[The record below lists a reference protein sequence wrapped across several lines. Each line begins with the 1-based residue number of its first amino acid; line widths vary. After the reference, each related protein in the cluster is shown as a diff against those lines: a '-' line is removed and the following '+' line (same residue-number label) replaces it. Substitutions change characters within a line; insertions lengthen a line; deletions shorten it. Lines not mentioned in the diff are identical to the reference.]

1 MGSIRVF
8 VTLAALLSLQA
19 TARADEV
26 RDAVDKGNRA
36 FIKAVLAKD
45 AKRAA
50 AQYTEDAKVIAP
62 GSEVASGR
70 AAIAAHWQRAID
82 AGIKDVTLTTATV
95 GSAGDLAYEDGVVR
109 IVTSTGEVAVARY
122 VVVWKRTPDGWKL
135 HRDIWN

>member
-8 VTLAALLSLQA
+8 VTLVALLSLQA
-19 TARADEV
+19 MARADEV

-45 AKRAA
+45 AKAAA

-70 AAIAAHWQRAID
+70 AAIAAHWQKAID

-95 GSAGDLAYEDGVVR
+95 ESAGDLAYEDGVVR
-109 IVTSTGEVAVARY
+109 IVTSTGGVAVARY
-122 VVVWKRTPDGWKL
+122 VVVWKRTPSGWKL